1 MNAFN
6 TSKYILFCI
15 GSKGNTV
22 ELLSV
27 DDNLYYEVSF

>member
-15 GSKGNTV
+15 GSKGNSV
-22 ELLSV
+22 ELGL
-27 DDNLYYEVSF
+27 DHNFYYEVSF